1 MTAFLTKF
9 KLISAVSKEYVFEI
23 QPSDTVGL
31 VKQNLGRI
39 FGATAHNIELIS
51 GSLILK
57 DDTQPLRQLIPNNSV
72 VFVHVLTADLA
83 LPAPD
88 PRRPTR
94 TLSNPEPQPVLP
106 ALIAPPKTAR
116 VTRPRGGGSQP
127 PNTTVFPNG
136 VSNVMSDQAWFTEMS
151 GGILPRAY
159 TSPNTIAGISYPTP
173 VTLPAPTSKSQN
185 SSPTSLMVSPRTL
198 TAPNA
203 MSVPPS
209 PTVHLVPPPVSRT
222 NHRRRGP
229 RPMSVASNV
238 TLSLPS
244 SPPPHDSSDDSSSS
258 EERPRAKSPPPRIS
272 QPPTYNTN
280 PGTSH
285 RTPRGG
291 LVLSAPESD
300 RIAGLALEDNSGPPS
315 PKTARL
321 RQMTLPANLKSALP
335 APTLGFGDKLAFN
348 QPSPAHCTCDGF
360 DPLNN
365 VHALGTDRV
374 LTVNIR
380 NDLGLPLL
388 DALTPRGTAGGLV
401 QIVIR
406 GPDHVMYDVPAQS
419 SGTGQYRAKYR
430 TQGRAGVYDINVLVN
445 GQHVSGSP
453 FMELWEVGTSQG
465 TDPSACKVT
474 GLALIGGVAG
484 RDCVFFL
491 QARDSTGND
500 RTSGGDP
507 FKAILFMKNQS
518 GAAARIT
525 DFNNGTYMISYNA
538 TRAGSYQLVLSL
550 NNQHVAG
557 SPFQVNIEPAVAC
570 GKTSECS
577 GPGTRSVLT
586 NSGIPSEFF
595 VVARDQFQNRIT
607 RGGDRIRLK
616 LDNAQAQLLS
626 KVTDNRDGT
635 YLVQYFVNSP
645 FTSVTRVK
653 LVVAINNEAIGLP
666 LAIDVIPP
674 VVKPAPGPNNTVPNL
689 NVTAVKP
696 AAPPRVTP
704 RLPENRVI
712 VRIQSAVRTALA
724 RSLFA
729 QLQKTYRLRTKAASE
744 LVTSEESYIQYLLK
758 LKEEYLN
765 PLRMAAQ
772 RGKPVISLAKIAL
785 IFSNIEFIISINTEF
800 LNKMRPRLTQ
810 WSATQLVADLVIEVV
825 PSLKYT
831 YTQYVNNYDQALKTL
846 NWCIQKEDAF
856 NHFLSE
862 RDMVSTAGRGNA
874 QHKGPQSAG
883 LSLPAYLIMPVQ
895 RLPKYELLLSEL
907 LRHTAEEHPDR
918 ANIELALQQ
927 IRETTLFVNENKRNA
942 ENLSRLLSLQN
953 QISDCMNL
961 FSPDRVFIREENLKV
976 HNTVET
982 KEKIRRVFLF
992 NDMLLI
998 ARHKKSRRA
1007 LFKFKEAVEFK
1018 SVQRIEQQG
1027 KPRARVVDTCHSL
1040 TREQMR
1046 RRSEWSC
1053 RRSPCSP

>member
-1 MTAFLTKF
+1 M
-9 KLISAVSKEYVFEI
+9 
-23 QPSDTVGL
+23 
-31 VKQNLGRI
+31 
-39 FGATAHNIELIS
+39 
-51 GSLILK
+51 GS
-57 DDTQPLRQLIPNNSV
+57 V
-72 VFVHVLTADLA
+72 
-83 LPAPD
+83 
-88 PRRPTR
+88 
-94 TLSNPEPQPVLP
+94 
-106 ALIAPPKTAR
+106 
-116 VTRPRGGGSQP
+116 
-127 PNTTVFPNG
+127 NG
-136 VSNVMSDQAWFTEMS
+136 MSDQAWFTEMS
-151 GGILPRAY
+151 GGTLPRAF
-159 TSPNTIAGISYPTP
+159 TSPNTIAGISYTAP

-198 TAPNA
+198 TAPNVVA
-203 MSVPPS
+203 GPPS
-209 PTVHLVPPPVSRT
+209 PTVHLLPPPVSRT
-222 NHRRRGP
+222 NRRRGP

-258 EERPRAKSPPPRIS
+258 EERPRAKSPPPRIT
-272 QPPTYNTN
+272 QPPNYNTN

-285 RTPRGG
+285 RTPRSG

-321 RQMTLPANLKSALP
+321 RQMTLPANLKSVLP
-335 APTLGFGDKLAFN
+335 VQSAGFGDKLAFN
-348 QPSPAHCTCDGF
+348 QPSPAHCTCEGF

-388 DALTPRGTAGGLV
+388 DALTPRGSPSGPV

-406 GPDHVMYDVPAQS
+406 GPDHVMYNVPVQS
-419 SGTGQYRAKYR
+419 LGSGQYRAKYR

-453 FMELWEVGTSQG
+453 FMEVWEVGTSQG

-500 RTSGGDP
+500 RTVGGDP
-507 FKAILFMKNQS
+507 FKALLFMKNQS
-518 GAAARIT
+518 GMAARIT
-525 DFNNGTYMISYNA
+525 DFNNGTYMISYNV

-557 SPFQVNIEPAVAC
+557 SPFQVNIEPSVAC

-616 LDNAQAQLLS
+616 LDNSTQAQLLS

-635 YLVQYFVNSP
+635 YLVQYFVNSS
-645 FTSVTRVK
+645 FTSVARVK
-653 LVVAINNEAIGLP
+653 LVVTINNEAIGLP
-666 LAIDVIPP
+666 LAVDVIPP
-674 VVKPAPGPNNTVPNL
+674 VAKPAPGPGPAPNTVPNV

-696 AAPPRVTP
+696 TPPPRVTP

-724 RSLFA
+724 QSVLA
-729 QLQKTYRLRTKAASE
+729 QLQKSYRLRTKAASE
-744 LVTSEESYIQYLLK
+744 LMTSEESYIQYLLK

-800 LNKMRPRLTQ
+800 LNKLRPRLTQ
-810 WSATQLVADLVIEVV
+810 WNATQLVADLVIEVV

-862 RDMVSTAGRGNA
+862 REMVSTASRNNA

-918 ANIELALQQ
+918 TNLELALQQ
-927 IRETTLFVNENKRNA
+927 IRETTQFVNENKRNA

-953 QISDCMNL
+953 QISDCM
-961 FSPDRVFIREENLKV
+961 V
-976 HNTVET
+976 
-982 KEKIRRVFLF
+982 
-992 NDMLLI
+992 
-998 ARHKKSRRA
+998 
-1007 LFKFKEAVEFK
+1007 
-1018 SVQRIEQQG
+1018 
-1027 KPRARVVDTCHSL
+1027 
-1040 TREQMR
+1040 
-1046 RRSEWSC
+1046 
-1053 RRSPCSP
+1053 CSGR